1 MSISATEGVTPSSVF
16 TTTPAQAASGS
27 KDQDMFLQL
36 LMAQMKYQDPM
47 NPADS
52 GEFLSQNAQFTA
64 LEKMQE
70 VADQTSLLLNVTLA
84 FGATSMV
91 GRTVSYTAADGTT
104 ATGAVSAVSFGASG
118 PLLDVNG
125 TEVPMVSVLKV
136 TDGSTGSTNATGST
150 GSTGI

>member
-1 MSISATEGVTPSSVF
+1 MSISAIEGVTPASAF
-16 TTTPAQAASGS
+16 ATTPATATGGS

-91 GRTVSYTAADGTT
+91 GRTVSYTGADGET
-104 ATGAVSAVSFGASG
+104 ATGIVNGVTFGASG
-118 PLLDVNG
+118 PQLDVAG
-125 TEVPMVSVLKV
+125 KTVPMVAVLGV
-136 TDGSTGSTNATGST
+136 TGGTTGAAPGAGPGTAAV
-150 GSTGI
+150 